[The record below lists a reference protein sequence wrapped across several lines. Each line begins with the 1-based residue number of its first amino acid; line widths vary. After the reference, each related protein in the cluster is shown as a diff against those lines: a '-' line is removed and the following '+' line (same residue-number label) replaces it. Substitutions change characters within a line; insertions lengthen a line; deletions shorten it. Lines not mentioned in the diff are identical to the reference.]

1 MTGMLISLPMFAPML
16 TLAAYQAALYLQK
29 RSGWPLLQPVIVTLL
44 LVISALW
51 LLNIDYPDYRQAANP
66 IALLLGPATVALAVP
81 LYLQRHR
88 IGPLLG
94 PIMLTLL
101 LGGALIVLL
110 TLLLGWLLGAQWV
123 TLMSLA
129 PKSVTMPIALL
140 LSEQAGGDP
149 ALTAALVMLTGV
161 IGTVMAPPLLRL
173 AGVDSPVARGFTL
186 GMNAHAIGT
195 AYAVQ
200 EGGECAAFAALA
212 MSMMGVAT
220 ALFLPVFI

>member
-1 MTGMLISLPMFAPML
+1 MLSIMTSLPMFAPML
-16 TLAAYQAALYLQK
+16 TLAAYQTALYVQQ
-29 RSGWPLLQPVIVTLL
+29 RSGSLLLQPVIVTLL
-44 LVISALW
+44 LVIAALW
-51 LLNIDYPDYRQAANP
+51 LLQIDYEQYRQAANP

-81 LYLQRHR
+81 LFLQRHR
-88 IGPLLG
+88 IGRLLW

-101 LGGALIVLL
+101 FGGALIVFL
-110 TLLLGWLLGAQWV
+110 TLLLAWLLGAEWV

-129 PKSVTMPIALL
+129 PKSVTMPIAML
-140 LSEQAGGDP
+140 LSEQIGGNP

-161 IGTVMAPPLLRL
+161 IGTIMAPSLLRL

-212 MSMMGVAT
+212 MSLMGVFT
-220 ALFLPVFI
+220 ALVLPWIM

>member
-1 MTGMLISLPMFAPML
+1 MLSIMTSLPMFAPML
-16 TLAAYQAALYLQK
+16 TLAAYQAALYVQQ
-29 RSGWPLLQPVIVTLL
+29 RSGSLLLQPVIVTLL
-44 LVISALW
+44 LVIAALW
-51 LLNIDYPDYRQAANP
+51 LLQIDYEQYRQAANP

-81 LYLQRHR
+81 LFLQRHR
-88 IGPLLG
+88 IGRLLW

-101 LGGALIVLL
+101 FGGALIVFL
-110 TLLLGWLLGAQWV
+110 TLLLAWLLGAEWV

-129 PKSVTMPIALL
+129 PKSVTMPIAML
-140 LSEQAGGDP
+140 LSEQIGGNP

-161 IGTVMAPPLLRL
+161 IGTIMAPSLLRL

-212 MSMMGVAT
+212 MSLMGVFT
-220 ALFLPVFI
+220 ALVLPWIM

>member
-1 MTGMLISLPMFAPML
+1 MLSIVTSLPMFAPML
-16 TLAAYQAALYLQK
+16 TLGAYQAALYIHQ
-29 RSGWPLLQPVIVTLL
+29 RSGSLLLQPVIVTLL
-44 LVISALW
+44 LVIAALW
-51 LLNIDYPDYRQAANP
+51 LLQIDYDQYRQAANP

-88 IGPLLG
+88 IGQLLW

-101 LGGALIVLL
+101 FGGALIIFL
-110 TLLLGWLLGAQWV
+110 TLLLAWLFGAEWV

-129 PKSVTMPIALL
+129 PKSVTMPIAML
-140 LSEQAGGDP
+140 LSEQIGGNP

-161 IGTVMAPPLLRL
+161 VGTVMAPSLLRL

-212 MSMMGVAT
+212 MSLMGVFT
-220 ALFLPVFI
+220 ALVLPWVM